1 MTLDAKQAARCDQ
14 LFKMGLMFNGS
25 SYVGK
30 DLLEDVNVPALDI
43 QCVDDMQWERDMGR
57 LQREINR
64 RNALPPLN
72 VEVVSNR
79 GGLSDYVY
87 THYNVN
93 KENVFVEPV
102 LGEFWRSRLF
112 TAIENKKGAGSFL
125 IAVYARSVDMVKR
138 MLQLNS
144 DVPEIGGVRF
154 VIVGLTEEFSNGCD

>member
-43 QCVDDMQWERDMGR
+43 QCLDDMQWERDMGR
-57 LQREINR
+57 LQREIDR
-64 RNALPPLN
+64 RNTLPPLN
-72 VEVVSNR
+72 AKVIHNR
-79 GGLSDYVY
+79 GGLLNSFY
-87 THYNVN
+87 THHNVN
-93 KENVFVEPV
+93 REDSFIEFP
-102 LGEFWRSRLF
+102 LGDFWRSRLF
-112 TAIENKKGAGSFL
+112 TAIENKSGESFL
-125 IAVYARSVDMVKR
+125 IVVYDRNVDMVKR